1 MTTLTNYFNNN
12 RAGAV
17 PSLMGRPVWD
27 ELFDTFFE
35 DPSTAVKRST
45 SGYPVT
51 DIYRDDDGNS
61 VVECALAGFSK
72 EDLNIEIQDNII
84 TVSASHEGGDITEN
98 SRRIARRAFN
108 KTFVDYDNA
117 LNLEGASATFT
128 NGLLQVTI
136 PPVAESPVKKLVIE

>member
-1 MTTLTNYFNNN
+1 MTTLTNYFNDN
-12 RAGAV
+12 RAV

-35 DPSTAVKRST
+35 DPSTAAKRST

-72 EDLNIEIQDNII
+72 EDLNIEIKDNTI
-84 TVSASHEGGDITEN
+84 TVSADHNGSDVTEY
-98 SRRIARRAFN
+98 SRRIARRSFN
-108 KTFVDYDNA
+108 KTFVDYDNT
-117 LNLEGASATFT
+117 LNLEGASVTFT
-128 NGLLQVTI
+128 NGLLQVKI
-136 PPVAESPVKKLVIE
+136 PPVEESPVKKLVIE

>member
-1 MTTLTNYFNNN
+1 
-12 RAGAV
+12 V
-17 PSLMGRPVWD
+17 PSLLGRTVWD
-27 ELFDTFFE
+27 ELFDNLFE
-35 DPSTAVKRST
+35 DPSIAVKKST

-84 TVSASHEGGDITEN
+84 TVSANHSGGESTEN
-98 SRRIARRAFN
+98 SRRIARRSFS
-108 KTFVDYDNA
+108 KSFIDYENI
-117 LNLEGASATFT
+117 LNLNGASATFT

-136 PPVAESPVKKLVIE
+136 PPVEESPVKKLVIE

>member
-1 MTTLTNYFNNN
+1 MTTLTNYFNND
-12 RAGAV
+12 RTVPV
-17 PSLMGRPVWD
+17 PSLLGRPVWD
-27 ELFDTFFE
+27 ELFDAFFE

-61 VVECALAGFSK
+61 VVECALAGFSR

-84 TVSASHEGGDITEN
+84 TVSANHSGGETTEN
-98 SRRIARRAFN
+98 SRRIARRSFS
-108 KTFVDYDNA
+108 KSFIDYENI
-117 LNLEGASATFT
+117 LNLDGASATFT

-136 PPVAESPVKKLVIE
+136 PPVEESPVKKLVIE